1 MGKYN
6 WWRRYRPARK
16 LQKKDAFKGR
26 SFILQQLEHGDYGES
41 DFRRQAEEEL
51 VRCEEDLI
59 VFSSQYKGR
68 NPKEDSRYNDIERK
82 YRKRYNLLM
91 QDYDIQE
98 KRTLHELKENLIK
111 EFEVDVWDETVEEA
125 VNTGIETDEN
135 FYHLYNKM
143 SQLVLS
149 E

>member
-6 WWRRYRPARK
+6 WWRRSRPAKK
-16 LQKKDAFKGR
+16 LQTKNALKGR

-41 DFRRQAEEEL
+41 DFRRQAEGEL
-51 VRCEEDLI
+51 VRCKKELKA
-59 VFSSQYKGR
+59 FSDEYKGR
-68 NPKEDSRYNDIERK
+68 NPVEDMRYNDIERK

-98 KRTLHELKENLIK
+98 KRTLHELKQNLIT
-111 EFEVDVWDETVEEA
+111 EFEVDVWDEAIEEA

>member
-6 WWRRYRPARK
+6 WWRRSRPAKK
-16 LQKKDAFKGR
+16 LQTKNALKGR
-26 SFILQQLEHGDYGES
+26 SFILQQLEHGDYCES
-41 DFRRQAEEEL
+41 DFRRQAEGEL
-51 VRCEEDLI
+51 VRCKKELKT
-59 VFSSQYKGR
+59 FSDEYKGH

-91 QDYDIQE
+91 QDYDTQE
-98 KRTLHELKENLIK
+98 KRTLHELKQNLIT
-111 EFEVDVWDETVEEA
+111 EFEVDVWDEVVEEA
-125 VNTGIETDEN
+125 VNTGIETDEK
-135 FYHLYNKM
+135 FYHLYSKM